1 MGNTLR
7 VTMKCLLA
15 AGVVLVAALPEFA
28 MADMAPR
35 SVTIKTFQFQ
45 PAQLE
50 IAAGTP
56 VTWTNTDEIEHIVAS
71 GTPEH
76 RTPMFKTSLKGPG
89 TAFSVTFS
97 KPGTYAYFCDRHQFM
112 QGQITVK

>member
-1 MGNTLR
+1 MR
-7 VTMKCLLA
+7 CLVG

-35 SVTIKTFQFQ
+35 PVTIQTFQFQ
-45 PAQLE
+45 PAQIE

-56 VTWTNTDEIEHIVAS
+56 VTWTNTDEIEHTVTS

-76 RTPMFKTSLKGPG
+76 RTPMFNASLKGPG
-89 TAFSVTFS
+89 AAFSVTFS
-97 KPGTYAYFCDRHQFM
+97 KPGTYVYFCDRHHFM